1 MYDVLV
7 ALYKGDYMKLFT
19 SAIVSNSEM
28 IRNYKTCREKA
39 ERLGKIFIMK
49 NNQADAVLFSV
60 DEYERLSDIIEY
72 LESLEQEDFLK
83 VIESLPKKG
92 TRRNYSIQS
101 LNSTEE

>member
-7 ALYKGDYMKLFT
+7 ALCKGGYMKLFT

-39 ERLGKIFIMK
+39 EELGKIFIMK

-83 VIESLPKKG
+83 VIESLPIKG